1 VINTIIQNYHNL
13 ISDRK
18 FSDILSGSVWVLSA
32 QVASAFFAMIIQ
44 IIIARFYG
52 VETLGVV
59 SIINS
64 FIMLISIFTVLG
76 TGTSILRLIPEHIAN
91 FSPTSA
97 FRIYRKSLCIVILA
111 SLFIAILLYLSS
123 DIVARH
129 VFNKPHLSAYLALAA
144 AFVIFKSLMVLN
156 TQSTRGLKHIRIYA
170 FLQAFPQGFNLLFL
184 LVIGIFIKSSDLPV
198 HSLLLSFFVTGIASW
213 IIVEY
218 SFNIKI
224 HPDDNIHPMP
234 TREILFIS
242 LPMFL
247 AASMNYLVGQTGL
260 FMLGVFRSESEVGY
274 YTAAVKLAT
283 LTSFVLTGINSMAA
297 PKFSELFFTNQ
308 VEELF
313 RVAKKSTKLIF
324 WTTTPILFLL
334 ILLGKKI
341 IAILF
346 GNDFILAY
354 WAMVLLVLGQFV
366 HSISGSTGIFMNMTG
381 HQKIY
386 RNIMLLTSF
395 LNIISNLALIPRF
408 GLIGAAIAG
417 MLSLIFWNMA
427 SLIFIKRKYGK
438 TIGYF
443 PFYHLRTSY

>member
-1 VINTIIQNYHNL
+1 
-13 ISDRK
+13 
-18 FSDILSGSVWVLSA
+18 
-32 QVASAFFAMIIQ
+32 
-44 IIIARFYG
+44 
-52 VETLGVV
+52 
-59 SIINS
+59 
-64 FIMLISIFTVLG
+64 
-76 TGTSILRLIPEHIAN
+76 
-91 FSPTSA
+91 
-97 FRIYRKSLCIVILA
+97 
-111 SLFIAILLYLSS
+111 
-123 DIVARH
+123 
-129 VFNKPHLSAYLALAA
+129 
-144 AFVIFKSLMVLN
+144 
-156 TQSTRGLKHIRIYA
+156 
-170 FLQAFPQGFNLLFL
+170 
-184 LVIGIFIKSSDLPV
+184 
-198 HSLLLSFFVTGIASW
+198 
-213 IIVEY
+213 
-218 SFNIKI
+218 
-224 HPDDNIHPMP
+224 MP